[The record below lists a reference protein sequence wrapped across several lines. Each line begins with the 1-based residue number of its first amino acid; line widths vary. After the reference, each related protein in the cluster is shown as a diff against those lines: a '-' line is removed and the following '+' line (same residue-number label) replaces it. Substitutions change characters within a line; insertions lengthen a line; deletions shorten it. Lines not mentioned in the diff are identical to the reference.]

1 MKKIILFITLCFC
14 AFSKSNILEISP
26 SLIEL
31 HSFSE
36 EGEKEFNAKYKSDLT
51 ELELGYLRTY
61 LKILSETPAEIVTY
75 AFTNKQF
82 ANLAN
87 RIIVEE
93 APKIKKRKSLWDKII
108 DAILSIIGIDTITDN
123 SLLNNVR
130 NIVINSLDSV
140 NSRRA
145 KSPTSGRATSSPTG
159 ERSAGRSPAAKPT

>member
-1 MKKIILFITLCFC
+1 M
-14 AFSKSNILEISP
+14 
-26 SLIEL
+26 
-31 HSFSE
+31 
-36 EGEKEFNAKYKSDLT
+36 KSDLT

-108 DAILSIIGIDTITDN
+108 DAILSVIGIDTITDN

-159 ERSAGRSPAAKPT
+159 ERSGWAKPSRRSHTSYISWSLLELRQ